1 MSERIKITSEEFKN
15 NFMEEVTFKLDP
27 KGWIEFGSASQAQG
41 RCEKIDVRKLKA
53 CIGILNSFTSV
64 DEMYKCIQ
72 CM

>member
-41 RCEKIDVRKLKA
+41 RCEKNRCQKVN
-53 CIGILNSFTSV
+53 G
-64 DEMYKCIQ
+64 MYRNTEQ
-72 CM
+72 FYFSG